1 MKVLFFATFFITFLS
16 LGLVQA
22 QKPPRG
28 PPPGKFRDP
37 LDIKRIVI
45 DCDTD
50 KSGELSTEE
59 FSKCVRIS
67 KYHIYVRI
75 RGSAHL

>member
-1 MKVLFFATFFITFLS
+1 MKELFFTTFYISFLF
-16 LGLVQA
+16 LGYAQA
-22 QKPPRG
+22 QHPPRG

-59 FSKCVRIS
+59 FSQCVRIFS
-67 KYHIYVRI
+67 YLINVCPI
-75 RGSAHL
+75 ILV